1 MKKSFILTILYSF
14 FLLSGFLLNAQNEK
28 KPELLT
34 KESFK
39 QKVWNYEKSPNE
51 FVYLGDKPCLIDLY
65 ANWCGW
71 CRKIAPFFEE
81 FCSTY
86 DGIIYIYKI
95 NTDEQKELQALFQAK
110 SLPTV
115 IFFPMNGKPTAIKGA
130 LSKEKYIELIEQ
142 ILIPSIPKSNKK
154 IKNKN

>member
-1 MKKSFILTILYSF
+1 MKKLFILTISYSM
-14 FLLSGFLLNAQNEK
+14 FLLSVFTLNAQNEK

-51 FVYLGDKPCLIDLY
+51 VVYLGDKPCIIDFY

-81 FCSTY
+81 FANTY
-86 DGIIYIYKI
+86 NGKIYIYKI
-95 NTDEQKELQALFQAK
+95 NTDEQKELQNLFQIK

-115 IFFPMNGKPTAIKGA
+115 IFFPMNGPPTATKGA
-130 LSKEKYIELIEQ
+130 LSKEKYNELIEQ
-142 ILIPSIPKSNKK
+142 ILIPSITKS
-154 IKNKN
+154 IKN